1 MTTPHYL
8 LSSIAIGMLCA
19 PAPVLAHHGAQVR
32 YDASK
37 PVEIKGIVK
46 TIEWQNPHAG
56 FTLVVE
62 DRSGKVTARH
72 RPNQRMPRCDQGHAV
87 TTWEFE
93 LAGTTNLLRRNW
105 TKNSLRVGDAV
116 SVKAFVARDGSPFAN
131 AIDITINDGR
141 PLFGGS
147 PGVYVP
153 RKSQK

>member
-1 MTTPHYL
+1 
-8 LSSIAIGMLCA
+8 MLCA

-32 YDASK
+32 YDSSR

-62 DRSGKVTARH
+62 DRDGK
-72 RPNQRMPRCDQGHAV
+72 V

-93 LAGTTNLLRRNW
+93 LAGTTNLLRRRW

-131 AIDITINDGR
+131 AIDITISDGR

-153 RKSQK
+153 GKSQRISC

>member
-62 DRSGKVTARH
+62 DRSGKVT
-72 RPNQRMPRCDQGHAV
+72 
-87 TTWEFE
+87 TWEFE
-93 LAGTTNLLRRNW
+93 LAGTTNLLRRRW

-131 AIDITINDGR
+131 AIDITIGDGR

-153 RKSQK
+153 RKGPSISC